1 MRKLLSLMCA
11 GAIAFGA
18 NAQES
23 ATKSLVFR
31 DNGTKMRPGNT
42 DYKNFVKQRNIQNAM
57 NGANKSTGA
66 GGSKWYSTYDVADGY
81 LGNVLS
87 NNDFVFYIDWDST
100 LTQKFS
106 TGYGP
111 VNWLSAASFID
122 PINSQGFNS
131 NSLYPG
137 SDIRV
142 QPWNTYTV
150 DSIFFPAAYIQSPT
164 GGASTIDT
172 LYLSVAPV
180 AFNDA
185 TVTSTTDPDVVNYAG
200 VTANGNILKVQRLGP
215 TDSFNRR
222 LGNAGVVSWKLPLID
237 TLRKP
242 KNTDGTFPVRN
253 YVLKLPTTLTV
264 PAGSGVAMSIA
275 FKPGEPWA
283 NGDSVQKHHYFM
295 PLAAE
300 SADNTI
306 MPYFYYTY
314 NDHSMS
320 YLMHY
325 SNAGGYS
332 SSVSLELANTN
343 AYGYEYINM
352 GLHINCAN
360 CATIDGATGVTNVSL
375 IKGAKAYP
383 NPANNELNIAF
394 GLSDAANTTV
404 SIANTVGQV
413 VMSKNLGSVSNGEVT
428 FSTAN
433 LSNGVYFYTVEAN
446 GQRQTERFVV
456 AH

>member
-42 DYKNFVKQRNIQNAM
+42 DYKNFVKQRNAVS
-57 NGANKSTGA
+57 GANKTTGP
-66 GGSKWYSTYDVADGY
+66 GGNKWYSTYDIADGY

-87 NNDFVFYIDWDST
+87 NNDFVFYIGWDS
-100 LTQKFS
+100 LLKQRFS
-106 TGYGP
+106 TTTGP
-111 VNWLSAASFID
+111 VNWLSIASFID
-122 PINSQGFNS
+122 PINSDGFNS
-131 NSLYPG
+131 ATLFAG
-137 SDIRV
+137 TDIRI
-142 QPWNTYTV
+142 QPWNSYTV
-150 DSIFFPAAYIQSPT
+150 DSIFFPGAYIKSPT

-180 AFNDA
+180 AYNDA
-185 TVTSTTDPDVVNYAG
+185 STTSAADPDVANYQG
-200 VTANGNILKVQRLGP
+200 VTANGGVLKVQRLGA
-215 TDSFNRR
+215 TDSLHRR
-222 LGNAGVVSWKLPLID
+222 LGNAGAVSWALPLID
-237 TLRKP
+237 TLRKS
-242 KNTDGTFPVRN
+242 KNTDGTFPVHN
-253 YVLKLPTTLTV
+253 FLIKLPSTLTV
-264 PAGSGVAMSIA
+264 PAGSGVAMSVA
-275 FKPGEPWA
+275 FKPGEAWA
-283 NGDSVQKHHYFM
+283 AGDSVQQHHYFM
-295 PLAAE
+295 PLASE
-300 SADNTI
+300 GADNTV
-306 MPYFYYTY
+306 MPYFYYQY
-314 NDHSMS
+314 HDHSMS

-325 SNAGGYS
+325 SNQGGYS
-332 SSVSLELANTN
+332 SAISLELANTN
-343 AYGYEYINM
+343 AYNYEFINM
-352 GLHINCAN
+352 AMHINCAN
-360 CATIDGATGVTNVSL
+360 CATIDGATGVTNVSV

-394 GLSDAANTTV
+394 GLNETANTTV
-404 SIANTVGQV
+404 SISNTVGQV
-413 VMSKNLGSVSNGEVT
+413 VMSKTLTAVGNGEVS

>member
-42 DYKNFVKQRNIQNAM
+42 DYKNFVKQRNAQTA
-57 NGANKSTGA
+57 ANKTTGA
-66 GGSKWYSTYDVADGY
+66 GGSKWYSTYDIADGY

-87 NNDFVFYIDWDST
+87 NNDFVFHIGWDST
-100 LTQKFS
+100 LKQRFS
-106 TGYGP
+106 NGVFP
-111 VNWLSAASFID
+111 VNWLSVASFVD
-122 PINSQGFNS
+122 PIFSDGFNS
-131 NSLYPG
+131 STLFPG
-137 SDIRV
+137 TDIRI
-142 QPWNTYTV
+142 QPWNSYTV
-150 DSIFFPAAYIQSPT
+150 DSIFFPASYIKSPT

-172 LYLSVAPV
+172 LFLSVAPV
-180 AFNDA
+180 AYNDA
-185 TVTSTTDPDVVNYAG
+185 SITSTTDPDVVNYNG
-200 VTANGNILKVQRLGP
+200 VTANGNVLKVQRLGP
-215 TDSFNRR
+215 TDSLNRR
-222 LGNAGVVSWKLPLID
+222 LGNAGAVSWKLPLID

-242 KNTDGTFPVRN
+242 KNTDGTFPVRT
-253 YVLKLPTTLTV
+253 YVFKLPTTLTV
-264 PAGSGVAMSIA
+264 PAGSGVAMSVA
-275 FKPGEPWA
+275 FKPGETWA
-283 NGDSVQKHHYFM
+283 NGDSVQQHHYWM

-300 SADNTI
+300 GADNTI
-306 MPYFYYTY
+306 MPYFYYQY
-314 NDHSMS
+314 HDHSMS

-325 SNAGGYS
+325 GQQGGYS
-332 SSVSLELANTN
+332 SAISLELANTN
-343 AYGYEYINM
+343 SYNYEFINM

-360 CATIDGATGVTNVSL
+360 CATIDGATGVANVNV

-394 GLSDAANTTV
+394 GLNETANTTV
-404 SIANTVGQV
+404 SISNTVGQV
-413 VMSKNLGSVSNGEVT
+413 VMSKTLTAVGNGEVT